1 MSLYDDKPL
10 IFSAL
15 SECRIGVSFRNAL
28 LINQYRQCIQR
39 IAYLWYQGHSA
50 LGRTIPLFAASE
62 VRLASLSKDFLIH
75 FSTPF
80 CVTPLRGRGLNDRLL
95 RP

>member
-50 LGRTIPLFAASE
+50 LGRTIPLFAAGK
-62 VRLASLSKDFLIH
+62 VCQIGFSK
-75 FSTPF
+75 
-80 CVTPLRGRGLNDRLL
+80 GLL
-95 RP
+95 